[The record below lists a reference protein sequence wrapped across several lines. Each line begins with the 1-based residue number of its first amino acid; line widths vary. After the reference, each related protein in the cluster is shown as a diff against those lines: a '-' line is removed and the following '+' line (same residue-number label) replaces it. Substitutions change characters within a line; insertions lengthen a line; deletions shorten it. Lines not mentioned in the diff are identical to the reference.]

1 MMACI
6 CLVDQLMET
15 TEVGELDYTSYDDD
29 AAKQASV
36 MMTALILLQDFAKD
50 ASDARLFLKDDM
62 KLTDD
67 EKKSLNWILQDPER
81 EVTLD
86 EELWEDWDGQEVKT
100 TELQISPAWN
110 WFCGEVKTN
119 SICGLVFR
127 LAITGIHSPLLNQ
140 KPPRSS

>member
-1 MMACI
+1 
-6 CLVDQLMET
+6 
-15 TEVGELDYTSYDDD
+15 
-29 AAKQASV
+29 
-36 MMTALILLQDFAKD
+36 
-50 ASDARLFLKDDM
+50 M

-67 EKKSLNWILQDPER
+67 EKKSVNWILQDPER

-110 WFCGEVKTN
+110 GFCGEVKTN

-127 LAITGIHSPLLNQ
+127 LAITGTIPIIEPETAAEQLRMHTL
-140 KPPRSS
+140 